1 MVEHGIETMDCTPV
15 VGQCLLVDFC
25 ECKEFVKMADK
36 QSGQMSMVQKH
47 ESNGATKPAKN
58 QTREGQYNN
67 NNFHNKTHEGQYK
80 NYHNNKRPYE
90 HGHFKKRYDPSKY
103 CALHGIGH
111 DTGACEEMMKQ
122 AEKMK
127 AAYASTSHT
136 QHVHN
141 KRALVKHEY
150 KKMYAIA
157 QTAFQ
162 DQQKKKKQRH
172 MHTVT
177 HKNGEDDDTT
187 KDDSPAVESDSSV
200 EEIYQFNHLNL
211 S

>member
-1 MVEHGIETMDCTPV
+1 M
-15 VGQCLLVDFC
+15 DFC
-25 ECKEFVKMADK
+25 ERKEFVETADK

-47 ESNGATKPAKN
+47 ESNGVMKPAKN

-127 AAYASTSHT
+127 AAYASTSHM

-200 EEIYQFNHLNL
+200 EEIYQFNRLNL